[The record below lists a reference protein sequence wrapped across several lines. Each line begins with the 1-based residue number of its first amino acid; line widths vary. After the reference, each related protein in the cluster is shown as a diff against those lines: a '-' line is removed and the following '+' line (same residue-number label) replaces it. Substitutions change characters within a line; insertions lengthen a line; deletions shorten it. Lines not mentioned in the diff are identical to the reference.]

1 MLLKNIHILNCNQK
15 PIVNEV
21 IHMEILNV
29 SREMSTEDK
38 YFLTMSP
45 EIEKMSSIKGMVLE
59 IDCWILYKDQKTDE
73 DGKVEEE
80 TILSI
85 RNTLGEV
92 YATNSPTFIKEFERI
107 IELFND
113 DGQEVKYIK
122 VSSGTSKNGRDYI
135 TCVYTNSLE

>member
-1 MLLKNIHILNCNQK
+1 
-15 PIVNEV
+15 
-21 IHMEILNV
+21 MEILDV

-59 IDCWILYKDQKTDE
+59 IDCWILYKDKKTDE

-80 TILSI
+80 TLLSI

-92 YATNSPTFIKEFERI
+92 FATNSPTFINEFERI

-122 VSSGTSKNGRDYI
+122 VSSGTSKNGREYI
-135 TCVYTNSLE
+135 TCVYTNSLEWYN

>member
-1 MLLKNIHILNCNQK
+1 
-15 PIVNEV
+15 
-21 IHMEILNV
+21 MEILKV
-29 SREMSTEDK
+29 SREMTTEDK

-92 YATNSPTFIKEFERI
+92 FATNSPTFIKEFERI